1 MRTPPTNWTTLM
13 AQEHRTET
21 RVDIGGVSYYGY
33 DGSDGIWSLQ
43 TTGSL
48 FETFSAGNCH
58 SARIT
63 IVLVN
68 PQTIP
73 TMAKMEIYVRLT
85 NGTLTTSWVRKGVYF
100 IDTRE
105 WDAQHE
111 FLTITGYDAMLMAEQ
126 PYLTTGEVGQW
137 PKTDAAVV
145 AEICTRLGVELDSR
159 TVINKGYMVQLP
171 AVSSDGSGSY
181 TLREVLGWIGAM
193 YAGNWIITDEGQLRM
208 VNFISV
214 IYYLGDEQRNAI
226 TFGGDKIRL
235 Y

>member
-21 RVDIGGVSYYGY
+21 RVDIDGVSYYGY
-33 DGSDGIWSLQ
+33 DGTDGIWSLQ

-73 TMAKMEIYVRLT
+73 TMAKMEVYVRLT
-85 NGTLTTSWVRKGVYF
+85 NGTLTTSWVRKGIYY

-145 AEICTRLGVELDSR
+145 EEICDRLGLTLDSR